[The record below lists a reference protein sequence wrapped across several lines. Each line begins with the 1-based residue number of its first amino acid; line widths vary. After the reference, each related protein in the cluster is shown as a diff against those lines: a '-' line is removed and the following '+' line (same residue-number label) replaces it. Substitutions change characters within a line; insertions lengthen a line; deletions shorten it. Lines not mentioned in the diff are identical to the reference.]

1 MDITYD
7 EIMKIR
13 RLEKSATRLV
23 KLEPDFYEKLE
34 KFIAKELGKT
44 NGTVSV
50 DQVREFENLKQA
62 IVDIYNMRERKILSQ
77 ALLASRSGNAD
88 TEHLTNMEKELYE
101 NLLLFLNRYR
111 GNLRL
116 YFEKEGEEG
125 EESTPEPLNNV
136 TVTILEDVPSFV
148 GEDMKEH
155 GPFEKDQT
163 IDLPNSVAN
172 LLITRELAKKE

>member
-7 EIMKIR
+7 EVMKVR

-23 KLEPDFYEKLE
+23 KLEPDFYEKLG

-44 NGTVSV
+44 NGTVSL

-111 GNLRL
+111 GNLNL
-116 YFEKEGEEG
+116 YFEKEGG
-125 EESTPEPLNNV
+125 ESLDSTPEPLNNV
-136 TVTILEDVPSFV
+136 TVSILEDIPSFV
-148 GEDMKEH
+148 GEDMKEY
-155 GPFEKDQT
+155 GPFEKDKK
-163 IDLPNSVAN
+163 IELPQSVAN
-172 LLITRELAKKE
+172 LLVARDLAKKE